1 MKITKKDVVF
11 DGEYLRLVRKHLET
25 GSREQDIWET
35 VERKNVYNKGAVVI
49 IASTKER
56 ELVPERNWRAPLES
70 FVIQFPAG
78 LRDKEG
84 ES

>member
-1 MKITKKDVVF
+1 
-11 DGEYLRLVRKHLET
+11 LARKHLET
-25 GSREQDIWET
+25 GSREQGIWET

-56 ELVPERNWRAPLES
+56 ELVLERNWRAPLES

-78 LRDKEG
+78 LSDKEG
-84 ES
+84 ESEEEVAKRELLEWE